1 MRHIGFSTGAVA
13 GGDFS
18 SALTLLASQPGI
30 DSIELSALRL
40 TEVEPLL
47 RAIPSM
53 DLNRYSYISFHAPS
67 SFPAEEEASLVA
79 ALTQFIPKEWPIVLH
94 PDTIHDASLW
104 SALGNRVAIENMD
117 RRKPTGRTAGELR
130 SVYSVLPDAR
140 LCFDIGHARQCDTS
154 MAESYRI
161 LEAYGWRLAQLH
173 VSEVNSASQHDP
185 ITYGTKLGFQS
196 IAHLVPAHVPLIIES
211 RVSQSEISKE
221 INTVLESLPLF
232 AETAVLQATCPD

>member
-18 SALTLLASQPGI
+18 SALALLVNQPGI

-47 RAIPSM
+47 GAISTM
-53 DLNRYSYISFHAPS
+53 DLSRYSYISFHAPS
-67 SFPAEEEASLVA
+67 SFPAEQEAPLVA
-79 ALTQFIPKEWPIVLH
+79 MLTRLLPKEWPIVLH
-94 PDTIHDASLW
+94 PDTIHDASVW

-117 RRKPTGRTAGELR
+117 RRKSSGRTAGELR
-130 SVYSVLPDAR
+130 SFFSLLPDAR
-140 LCFDIGHARQCDTS
+140 FCFDIGHARQCDTS

-161 LEAYGWRLAQLH
+161 LEAYGSRLTQLH

-185 ITYGTKLGFQS
+185 ISYATKLGFQS
-196 IAHLVPAHVPLIIES
+196 LAHLIPAHVPLITES

-221 INTVLESLPLF
+221 IETVLESLPLF
-232 AETAVLQATCPD
+232 AETAGLLA

>member
-18 SALTLLASQPGI
+18 SALALLVNQPGI

-40 TEVEPLL
+40 HEVEPLL
-47 RAIPSM
+47 RAIPNM

-67 SFPAEEEASLVA
+67 SFPAEEEAPLVA
-79 ALTQFIPKEWPIVLH
+79 ALTQFVPKEWPIVLH
-94 PDTIHDASLW
+94 PDTIHEAGLW

-117 RRKPTGRTAGELR
+117 RRKSTGRTAGELR
-130 SVYSVLPDAR
+130 SVFSLLPDAR
-140 LCFDIGHARQCDTS
+140 FCFDIGHARQRDTS

-161 LEAYGWRLAQLH
+161 LEAYGSRLTQLH

-185 ITYGTKLGFQS
+185 ISYATKLGFQS
-196 IAHLVPAHVPLIIES
+196 IAHLIPAHVPLIIES

-221 INTVLESLPLF
+221 IDAVLESLPSF
-232 AETAVLQATCPD
+232 AETAGLLV

>member
-18 SALTLLASQPGI
+18 SALALLANQPGI

-40 TEVEPLL
+40 HEVEPLL
-47 RAIPSM
+47 RAIPAM
-53 DLNRYSYISFHAPS
+53 GLHRYSYISFHAPS
-67 SFPAEEEASLVA
+67 SFLAEEEAPLVA
-79 ALTQFIPKEWPIVLH
+79 ALTQFVPKDWPIVLH

-117 RRKPTGRTAGELR
+117 RRKATGRTARELH
-130 SVYSVLPDAR
+130 SIFSPLPDAR

-161 LEAYGWRLAQLH
+161 LEAYGSRLAQLH

-185 ITYGTKLGFQS
+185 ITYATKLGFQS
-196 IAHLVPAHVPLIIES
+196 IAHLIPAHIPLIIES
-211 RVSQSEISKE
+211 RVSQDEIPKE
-221 INTVLESLPLF
+221 IETVLESLPLF
-232 AETAVLQATCPD
+232 AETAGLLA

>member
-18 SALTLLASQPGI
+18 SALTLLANQPGI

-40 TEVEPLL
+40 SEVAPLL
-47 RAIPSM
+47 RAIPNL

-67 SFPAEEEASLVA
+67 SFPAEQEAPLIA
-79 ALTQFIPKEWPIVLH
+79 MLTRFLPEEWPIVLH

-104 SALGNRVAIENMD
+104 RVLGNRVAIENMD
-117 RRKPTGRTAGELR
+117 RRKSTGRTAEELR
-130 SVYSVLPDAR
+130 PIFNLLPDAR
-140 LCFDIGHARQCDTS
+140 HCFDVGHARQCDTS

-161 LEAYGWRLAQLH
+161 LEAYGSRLTQLH

-185 ITYGTKLGFQS
+185 ITYATKLGFQS
-196 IAHLVPAHVPLIIES
+196 IAHLIPAHIPLIIES
-211 RVSQSEISKE
+211 RVPQGGISKE
-221 INTVLESLPLF
+221 IDAVLEALPLF
-232 AETAVLQATCPD
+232 AETAGQLA

>member
-18 SALTLLASQPGI
+18 SALALLVNQPGI

-40 TEVEPLL
+40 HEVEPLL
-47 RAIPSM
+47 RAIPNM

-67 SFPAEEEASLVA
+67 SFPAEEEAPLVA
-79 ALTQFIPKEWPIVLH
+79 ALTQFVPKEWPIVLH
-94 PDTIHDASLW
+94 PDTIHEAGLW

-117 RRKPTGRTAGELR
+117 RRKSTGRTAGELR
-130 SVYSVLPDAR
+130 SVFSLLPDAR
-140 LCFDIGHARQCDTS
+140 FCFDIGHARQCDTS

-161 LEAYGWRLAQLH
+161 LEAYGSRLTQLH

-185 ITYGTKLGFQS
+185 ISYATKLGFQS
-196 IAHLVPAHVPLIIES
+196 IAHLIPAHVPLIIES
-211 RVSQSEISKE
+211 RISQNEISKE
-221 INTVLESLPLF
+221 IEAVLESLPSF
-232 AETAVLQATCPD
+232 AETAGLLA

>member
-1 MRHIGFSTGAVA
+1 
-13 GGDFS
+13 
-18 SALTLLASQPGI
+18 
-30 DSIELSALRL
+30 
-40 TEVEPLL
+40 
-47 RAIPSM
+47 M

-67 SFPAEEEASLVA
+67 SFPAEEEASLFA
-79 ALTQFIPKEWPIVLH
+79 ALTQFVPKEWPIVLH
-94 PDTIHDASLW
+94 PDTIHDASVW
-104 SALGNRVAIENMD
+104 NASGHRVAIENMD

-130 SVYSVLPDAR
+130 PVYCVLPDAR

-161 LEAYGWRLAQLH
+161 LDAYGSRLAQLH

-196 IAHLVPAHVPLIIES
+196 IAHLIPAHVPLIIES

-221 INTVLESLPLF
+221 INTVLESLPSF
-232 AETAVLQATCPD
+232 ADTAALPA

>member
-18 SALTLLASQPGI
+18 SALALLANQPGI
-30 DSIELSALRL
+30 DSVELSALRL
-40 TEVEPLL
+40 HEVEPLL
-47 RAIPSM
+47 GAISTM
-53 DLNRYSYISFHAPS
+53 DLSRYSYISFHAPS
-67 SFPAEEEASLVA
+67 SFPAEEEAPLVA
-79 ALTQFIPKEWPIVLH
+79 ALTQFVPKEWPIVLH

-117 RRKPTGRTAGELR
+117 RRKSTGRTAGELR
-130 SVYSVLPDAR
+130 PVFGLLPDAR
-140 LCFDIGHARQCDTS
+140 LCFDVGHARQCDTS

-161 LEAYGWRLAQLH
+161 LEAYGSRLTQLH

-185 ITYGTKLGFQS
+185 ISYATKLGFQS
-196 IAHLVPAHVPLIIES
+196 IAHLIPSCVPLIIES

-221 INTVLESLPLF
+221 IDAVLESLPLF
-232 AETAVLQATCPD
+232 AEAAGLLA